1 MFEIPLRLDDQIPR
15 YPIEDL
21 YHDTEDLWLT
31 VYDREVRGRV
41 RFTGAGKR
49 KYRRYVSLR
58 HTEDLPKHATPTLW
72 RPFSEWPYELPE
84 PAALTIEQV
93 RSAPKISEPIPAI
106 HLGNGDF
113 WPHAHI
119 RLGRPNEKPECAD
132 EAEARYLRAV
142 RTHRMME
149 RMPVRTGCVWPGP
162 LMTKANEIAKFLE
175 AAGRANKDE
184 HKRDAALAKIYSH
197 LGFRSN
203 DVLDFH
209 VDISDLRPRPAPFVP
224 TPRDVTEWE
233 LGRWI
238 DWRPTTDAGLIES
251 QAQNPPPSFYELA
264 DTLSTTVAAITR
276 RYEAAKEELY
286 RRATA

>member
-84 PAALTIEQV
+84 PAALTVEQV
-93 RSAPKISEPIPAI
+93 RTPPKISEPIPAI

-119 RLGRPNEKPECAD
+119 RLGRPNEKPECSD

-142 RTHRMME
+142 RTHRHMTRE
-149 RMPVRTGCVWPGP
+149 SVATPSLWPKP
-162 LMTKANEIAKFLE
+162 LIVASQLVAKYLETSKSGQLVHFRQDDYDDFYIDRSSLE
-175 AAGRANKDE
+175 ARRAVFD
-184 HKRDAALAKIYSH
+184 
-197 LGFRSN
+197 
-203 DVLDFH
+203 
-209 VDISDLRPRPAPFVP
+209 P
-224 TPRDVTEWE
+224 TPRDVSEWE

-238 DWRPTTDAGLIES
+238 EWRPYADAGLIES

>member
-31 VYDREVRGRV
+31 VYDREVKGRV

-58 HTEDLPKHATPTLW
+58 HTEDLPKHAEPSLW
-72 RPFSEWPYELPE
+72 RPFSEWPYELPDS
-84 PAALTIEQV
+84 ARMTVEQV
-93 RSAPKISEPIPAI
+93 RPVPKISDPIPAI
-106 HLGNGDF
+106 HLGKGDR
-113 WPHAHI
+113 WPHAHV

-142 RTHRMME
+142 RTHWLME
-149 RMPVRTGCVWPGP
+149 RVPFVADSVWPQP
-162 LMTKANEIAKFLE
+162 LIVKAQEIQKFIAAVAKSKNADREKVF
-175 AAGRANKDE
+175 AR
-184 HKRDAALAKIYSH
+184 
-197 LGFRSN
+197 LGFRREDMN
-203 DVLDFH
+203 DFY
-209 VDISDLRPRPAPFVP
+209 VDESELRARPVPFNP
-224 TPRDVTEWE
+224 TPRDITEYE

-238 DWRPTTDAGLIES
+238 EWRPTTDAGLIES

-264 DTLSTTVAAITR
+264 DTLSTTVAAIAR
-276 RYEAAKEELY
+276 RYESAKEELY
-286 RRATA
+286 RRAIA

>member
-1 MFEIPLRLDDQIPR
+1 MFEIPLRLDDQISR

-21 YHDTEDLWLT
+21 YYDTEDLWLT
-31 VYDREVRGRV
+31 VYDREVKGRV

-72 RPFSEWPYELPE
+72 RPFSDWPYELPD
-84 PAALTIEQV
+84 PAALTVEQV
-93 RSAPKISEPIPAI
+93 RPAPKISEPISAI

-113 WPHAHI
+113 WPHAHV
-119 RLGRPNEKPECAD
+119 RLGRPNEKPECSD
-132 EAEARYLRAV
+132 ESEARYLRSV
-142 RTHRMME
+142 RTHWM
-149 RMPVRTGCVWPGP
+149 
-162 LMTKANEIAKFLE
+162 MTKERVKVSSLWPKPWLTESALIQKTLHAL
-175 AAGRANKDE
+175 
-184 HKRDAALAKIYSH
+184 KRDELSWFH
-197 LGFRSN
+197 PGDR
-203 DVLDFH
+203 DDFH
-209 VDISDLRPRPAPFVP
+209 VDKSNLEARPVPFKP
-224 TPRDVTEWE
+224 TPRDITEWE

-264 DTLSTTVAAITR
+264 DTLNTTVAAVAR

-286 RRATA
+286 WRAIT